1 MSVLGFR
8 QREGVA
14 IWFPFPLSTWW
25 TRSQISIIL
34 ACIQNPVQFPFPLNI
49 WTGTTAQ
56 SLPSSSK
63 QLFGSLLS
71 DFSPPSLLLNVL
83 AWSGDMKRETNFHH
97 KERVKVPGGNHA
109 YLNLLLETMGREYG
123 QKDWIPVA
131 RRVDERGD
139 IDRSAAR
146 RRGMWRSSD
155 GRGPCAAGCCPAAV
169 HGEADGRGRRRGTG
183 KWKGLDDPS

>member
-1 MSVLGFR
+1 
-8 QREGVA
+8 
-14 IWFPFPLSTWW
+14 
-25 TRSQISIIL
+25 
-34 ACIQNPVQFPFPLNI
+34 
-49 WTGTTAQ
+49 
-56 SLPSSSK
+56 
-63 QLFGSLLS
+63 
-71 DFSPPSLLLNVL
+71 
-83 AWSGDMKRETNFHH
+83 MKREKKFHN
-97 KERVKVPGGNHA
+97 KGKVKSSWWEPS